1 MIFSNNDCKVEY
13 RENMRGG
20 DGTVEIRNLVNA
32 DALLGKGRLFAEI
45 TLPVGASIGYHV
57 HEADSEIF
65 RVLEGE
71 GEYDDNGTVKAVK
84 AGDVLVCGVGEGHSI
99 KNTGAA
105 PFKMTALIIYA

>member
-1 MIFSNNDCKVEY
+1 MIINNNDCKTEY

-20 DGTVEIRNLVNA
+20 DGTVEIRNLVDA
-32 DALLGKGRLFAEI
+32 DKLLGKGRLFAEI
-45 TLPVGASIGYHV
+45 TLPVGASIGYHI

-65 RVLEGE
+65 RILEGNA
-71 GEYDDNGTVKAVK
+71 EYNDNGDVKAVT

-99 KNTGAA
+99 KNIGDT